1 MLNMNKKFEIDF
13 RYAPEV
19 NQTCIGLV
27 DDKYKTIVREDGSL
41 NYLWESDQ
49 NQFVDG
55 TIEPC
60 TKRILSRQEGNLG
73 FAYRFIPRFSH
84 RDNII
89 RTTQDFGDSRAAIVY
104 TKEEYKDTCFSWKT
118 FAYQHP
124 DGTRM
129 DIILYRLEAGPN
141 FGHADSVVYLQELG
155 QAADSPCVQRFTSG
169 AYTLPVGTEKTPPP
183 IAFAT
188 KHVQRRLVGNDVWE
202 GAFGLLYQ
210 GSFSEASFTLEFA
223 RQALRWCETYWASVK
238 PFLHTFTVP
247 DPQIQHMLSAA
258 GRNILQAREMVDG
271 ILEFHVGPTIYRGL
285 WVVDGYYFAECAYL
299 MGRDQEA
306 FDVLLSILRRQK
318 PDGSI
323 RILPDHHK
331 ETAVAISNIVRQ
343 CELRNDDERLK
354 EYWPLILR
362 GIHHLKE
369 MRDAS
374 YSLDAS
380 YPARGLFLP
389 SFGDGGIYGPEP
401 EYTTPMNVILGLN
414 DAYRAGSRLALPHV
428 EAIRQFSEEL
438 MEVMQKCIERD
449 RKVTDQG
456 IPYLP
461 LSMASEH
468 TYKPQAG
475 SATIAR
481 VAFHE
486 VFPPE
491 SRIVQDLLA
500 LVDSIDDEQGI
511 PYGTGWR
518 PDQSLYVYASVR
530 FAQLMIVAGQP
541 QKAIEYVYAFANHA
555 SASRVWREEQP
566 LKGTHSSEIC
576 GDMPHNWAS
585 VEFIRLVRN
594 LVLTERNEGLLLL
607 PALPETWLPTEEHVL
622 KFEKTPTKFGKIDVC
637 MEKLGEKR
645 YKLTF
650 CREPGNQEPSY
661 ITLTWNGKV
670 TGPVRSIG
678 DNTYSIAVDAR
689 QETFLVLLV

>member
-1 MLNMNKKFEIDF
+1 MDEKYVLDF
-13 RYAPEV
+13 RFAPEV

-27 DDKYKTIVREDGSL
+27 DDNYKTIVREDGSL
-41 NYLWESDQ
+41 NYHWESDQ

-55 TIEPC
+55 TIPVC
-60 TKRILSRQEGNLG
+60 LKQVLSRGEGNLG

-84 RDNII
+84 RDSLI
-89 RTTQDFGDSRAAIVY
+89 RTDQDFGNAHAAIVCTTEVY
-104 TKEEYKDTCFSWKT
+104 TDTSFSWKT
-118 FAYQHP
+118 FAYQSP
-124 DGTRM
+124 DGARM
-129 DIILYRLEAGPN
+129 DIILYRLQTGPN
-141 FGHADSVVYLQELG
+141 FGHADSAVYLQELG
-155 QAADSPCVQRFTSG
+155 ERADNPSVQRFASG
-169 AYTLPVGTEKTPPP
+169 AYTLPVGAKKTPPP
-183 IAFAT
+183 IVFST
-188 KHVQRRLVGNDVWE
+188 KRDQRLLTGNTLWE

-210 GSFSEASFTLEFA
+210 GSFAEDAFTLGFA
-223 RQALRWCETYWASVK
+223 KQALVWCEGYWASIK
-238 PFLHTFTVP
+238 PFLQTFKVP
-247 DPQIQHMLSAA
+247 DKQIQSMLDAA

-299 MGRDQEA
+299 MGRDDEA
-306 FDVLLSILRRQK
+306 FDILLSILRRQK

-362 GIHHLKE
+362 GINHLRE

-414 DAYRAGSRLALPHV
+414 DAYRAGSRLGLAHT
-428 EAIRQFSEEL
+428 EAIRQFSDEL
-438 MEVMQKCIERD
+438 MEVMMKCIERD
-449 RKVTDQG
+449 RRTTKTG

-461 LSMASEH
+461 LSMATNRS
-468 TYKPQAG
+468 YKPQTG
-475 SATIAR
+475 CATIAR
-481 VAFHE
+481 VAYHE
-486 VFPPE
+486 VFQPE

-500 LVDSIDDEQGI
+500 LVDSIDDEEGI

-530 FAQLMIVAGQP
+530 FAQLMVVAGQP
-541 QKAIEYVYAFANHA
+541 QKAGEYLYAFANHA
-555 SASRVWREEQP
+555 SKSRVWREEQP
-566 LKGTHSSEIC
+566 LKSTHSSEIC

-594 LVLTERNEGLLLL
+594 LVLTERNDGLLVL
-607 PALPETWLPTEEHVL
+607 PALPQAWLPTDEESL
-622 KFEKTPTKFGKIDVC
+622 EFKQTPTKFGKVDIC

-645 YKLTF
+645 YRLTF
-650 CREPGNQEPSY
+650 DRENGNQLPAF
-661 ITLTWNGKV
+661 ITLTWKGKV
-670 TGPVRSIG
+670 TGPAHRTG
-678 DNTYSIAVDAR
+678 DDTYGIALDA
-689 QETFLVLLV
+689 QQTILLLSLA